1 MLEIRMEECNM
12 AFADN
17 LKQIRKKKGISQEE
31 LAQLLNVSRQA
42 VSKWEQGIGYPEV
55 EKLLILSSQLNVS
68 LDSLMADEII
78 NNNTSQDNHCS
89 GRILISSYDGKSI
102 VNCYKILSSHM
113 FKTKDNEPKYALFG
127 VDGNSFWG
135 EHTTVLGWYDNEEN
149 IKKEIQDIMFAM
161 KNGESSYE
169 LKYAVK
175 TRRHLWRIK
184 IKE

>member
-1 MLEIRMEECNM
+1 M

-17 LKQIRKKKGISQEE
+17 LKEIRKKKGLSQEE
-31 LAQLLNVSRQA
+31 LADLLNVSRQA

-55 EKLLILSSQLNVS
+55 EKLLVLSSQLNIS

-78 NNNTSQDNHCS
+78 NNSQHQENDCS

-149 IKKEIQDIMFAM
+149 IKKEIQDIMTAM
-161 KNGESSYE
+161 KKGESSYE

-175 TRRHLWRIK
+175 TKRRLWKIK
-184 IKE
+184 IDE